1 MDRKLRNRIVIF
13 LVLAAAAVIVLVR
26 LTGRQPVAKI
36 SAVTPVRENLVSSI
50 SSNGKVE
57 PIAPYVVRAQLD
69 TFIEKISGVEGQAVR
84 KGQLLLELN
93 VKDATAQL
101 AEARAKL
108 LRAEDDLRAAKAGGR
123 SDDAARTE
131 GALATAVAQRDRL
144 QRNHD
149 ALVRLIA
156 QQAATK
162 DELAAND
169 LELGKAEAQVKQL
182 TAAKQE
188 LERGVRLDANR
199 SVLQVEQ
206 LRSEVAALEEKVRD
220 GRIVAPWDGTLYS
233 LPVKAGEHV
242 KVGDLLAEMADLHKV
257 RVRAFIDEPELG
269 GLEPGEPVKI
279 TWDALPSR
287 SWVGKTEIIPK
298 QVVPRGPRSVGELLC
313 AVNNDKLE
321 LLPNINVNVR
331 INSRERI
338 GVLSVPRGAV
348 AAEGGRRYVFVVK
361 RNQLSV
367 NKSILEKREIRVGI
381 ADATNYEVVSG
392 LQEGELV
399 ALPGDVDLR
408 DGMTVTVITTEVLN
422 FQERSRSN
430 G

>member
-1 MDRKLRNRIVIF
+1 MDRTLRNRIILF
-13 LVLAAAAVIVLVR
+13 LALAAVAAVILVR
-26 LTGRQPVAKI
+26 LSGRQPVAKI

-69 TFIEKISGVEGQAVR
+69 TFIEKIRGVEGQAVR

-162 DELAAND
+162 DELTAND

-188 LERGVRLDANR
+188 FERGVKLDANR

-220 GRIVAPWDGTLYS
+220 GRIVAPGDGTLYS
-233 LPVKAGEHV
+233 LPVKAGDYV
-242 KVGDLLAEMADLHKV
+242 KVGELLAEMADLHKV

-269 GLEPGEPVKI
+269 GLETGEQVRI
-279 TWDALPSR
+279 TWDALPNR
-287 SWVGKTEIIPK
+287 TWTGKTQVIPK
-298 QVVPRGPRSVGELLC
+298 QVVQRQARSVGELLC
-313 AVNNDKLE
+313 EVDNDKLE

-338 GVLSVPRGAV
+338 NVLTVPRGAV
-348 AAEGGRRYVFVVK
+348 EAQGGRRFVFVVL
-361 RNQLSV
+361 RNTLGV
-367 NKSILEKREIRVGI
+367 GKATLEKREIHVGI
-381 ADATNYEVVSG
+381 ADATNYEVLSG
-392 LQEGELV
+392 LQEGEMV
-399 ALPGDVDLR
+399 ALPGDVDLK
-408 DGMTVTVITTEVLN
+408 DGMPVKIVNTDASYVRGRGDAN
-422 FQERSRSN
+422 
-430 G
+430 